1 MGKISKNSNLYDK
14 DGNLLKHVN
23 EDGVLEDYT
32 TKELEELLQT
42 FVEDNKIIDQEK
54 YDNVMSILM
63 QRYQTANDEDS
74 IFKRIE
80 EYIKTK
86 TTSETE
92 VQDALNQVKESLKTP
107 VDESTIEEI
116 KDDESGETVSTDEVQ
131 ETTESNDATT
141 IKFED
146 IDPQEV
152 KEMIMGEIVD

>member
-14 DGNLLKHVN
+14 DGNLLKRVN

-63 QRYQTANDEDS
+63 RRYQTANDEDS

-92 VQDALNQVKESLKTP
+92 VQDALNQVKESLKNP

-116 KDDESGETVSTDEVQ
+116 KDDESGEAVNTEEVQ
-131 ETTESNDATT
+131 GTTESNDVATANIT
-141 IKFED
+141 DSES
-146 IDPQEV
+146 
-152 KEMIMGEIVD
+152 KEAES

>member
-14 DGNLLKHVN
+14 DGNLLKRVN

-92 VQDALNQVKESLKTP
+92 VQDALNQVKESLKNP
-107 VDESTIEEI
+107 ADESTIEEI
-116 KDDESGETVSTDEVQ
+116 KDDESGEAVNTEEVQ
-131 ETTESNDATT
+131 GTTESNDVTT
-141 IKFED
+141 ANITDSES
-146 IDPQEV
+146 
-152 KEMIMGEIVD
+152 KEAES

>member
-23 EDGVLEDYT
+23 EDGVLENYT

-42 FVEDNKIIDQEK
+42 FVEDNNIIDQEK

-92 VQDALNQVKESLKTP
+92 VQDALNQVKESLKNP

-116 KDDESGETVSTDEVQ
+116 KDDESVEATNATEVQ
-131 ETTESNDATT
+131 VDTESNDTT
-141 IKFED
+141 D
-146 IDPQEV
+146 IEHIEETQEQTPEEV
-152 KEMIMGEIVD
+152 AE

>member
-14 DGNLLKHVN
+14 DSNLLKHVN
-23 EDGVLEDYT
+23 EDGVLEDHT

-116 KDDESGETVSTDEVQ
+116 KDDESGETVNTGEVQ
-131 ETTESNDATT
+131 EATESNNTAT
-141 IKFED
+141 EEEEPD
-146 IDPQEV
+146 SEEV
-152 KEMIMGEIVD
+152 KEMIKGERRYQ

>member
-1 MGKISKNSNLYDK
+1 MGKISENSNLYDK
-14 DGNLLKHVN
+14 DGNLLKQVN

-86 TTSETE
+86 TTSDTE
-92 VQDALNQVKESLKTP
+92 VQDALNQVKESLKNP

-116 KDDESGETVSTDEVQ
+116 KDDESGEVVNTEEIQ
-131 ETTESNDATT
+131 EPTESNNTATDIKDTEGKEAEEST
-141 IKFED
+141 IE
-146 IDPQEV
+146 
-152 KEMIMGEIVD
+152 EIVD

>member
-1 MGKISKNSNLYDK
+1 MGKISENSNLYDK
-14 DGNLLKHVN
+14 DGNLLKQVN

-86 TTSETE
+86 TTSDTE
-92 VQDALNQVKESLKTP
+92 VQDALNQVKESLKNP

-116 KDDESGETVSTDEVQ
+116 KDDESGEVVNTEEIQ
-131 ETTESNDATT
+131 EPTESNNTT
-141 IKFED
+141 TDIKDTEG
-146 IDPQEV
+146 
-152 KEMIMGEIVD
+152 KEAEESTIEEIVD

>member
-1 MGKISKNSNLYDK
+1 MKEMGKISKNSNLYDK

-23 EDGVLEDYT
+23 EDGVLENYT

-42 FVEDNKIIDQEK
+42 FVEDNNIIDQEK

-92 VQDALNQVKESLKTP
+92 VQDALNQVKESLKNP

-116 KDDESGETVSTDEVQ
+116 KDDESVEATNATEVQ
-131 ETTESNDATT
+131 VDTESNDTT
-141 IKFED
+141 DVEHIEET
-146 IDPQEV
+146 QEQTPEEV
-152 KEMIMGEIVD
+152 AE

>member
-1 MGKISKNSNLYDK
+1 MKEMGKISKNSNLYDK

-23 EDGVLEDYT
+23 EDGVLENYT

-42 FVEDNKIIDQEK
+42 FVEDNNIIDQEK

-92 VQDALNQVKESLKTP
+92 VQDALNQVKESLKNP

-116 KDDESGETVSTDEVQ
+116 KDDESVEATNATEVQ
-131 ETTESNDATT
+131 VDTESNDTT
-141 IKFED
+141 D
-146 IDPQEV
+146 IEHIEETQEQTPEEV
-152 KEMIMGEIVD
+152 AE

>member
-1 MGKISKNSNLYDK
+1 MGKISENSNLYDK
-14 DGNLLKHVN
+14 DGNLLKQVN

-86 TTSETE
+86 TTSDTE
-92 VQDALNQVKESLKTP
+92 VQDALNHVKESLKNP

-116 KDDESGETVSTDEVQ
+116 KDDESGEVVNTEEIQ
-131 ETTESNDATT
+131 EPTESNNTT
-141 IKFED
+141 TDIKDTEG
-146 IDPQEV
+146 
-152 KEMIMGEIVD
+152 KEAEESTIEEIVD

>member
-1 MGKISKNSNLYDK
+1 MGKISENSNLYDK
-14 DGNLLKHVN
+14 DGNLLKQVN

-86 TTSETE
+86 TTSDTE
-92 VQDALNQVKESLKTP
+92 VQDALNQVKESLKNP
-107 VDESTIEEI
+107 VDESAIEEI
-116 KDDESGETVSTDEVQ
+116 KDDESGEVVNTEEIQ
-131 ETTESNDATT
+131 EPTESNNTT
-141 IKFED
+141 TDIKDTEG
-146 IDPQEV
+146 
-152 KEMIMGEIVD
+152 KEAEESTIEEIVD

>member
-42 FVEDNKIIDQEK
+42 FVENNKIIDQEK

-86 TTSETE
+86 TTSDTE
-92 VQDALNQVKESLKTP
+92 VQDALNQVKESLKNP

-116 KDDESGETVSTDEVQ
+116 KDDESGETVNTEEVQ
-131 ETTESNDATT
+131 GTAESNDATT
-141 IKFED
+141 TSIKDAEGTETEEST
-146 IDPQEV
+146 IE
-152 KEMIMGEIVD
+152 EISE

>member
-1 MGKISKNSNLYDK
+1 MKEMGKISKNSNLYDK

-23 EDGVLEDYT
+23 EDGVLENYT

-42 FVEDNKIIDQEK
+42 FVEDNNIIDQEK

-92 VQDALNQVKESLKTP
+92 VQDALNQVKESLKNP

-116 KDDESGETVSTDEVQ
+116 KDDESVETTNATEVQ
-131 ETTESNDATT
+131 VDTESNDTT
-141 IKFED
+141 D
-146 IDPQEV
+146 IEHIEETQEQTPEEV
-152 KEMIMGEIVD
+152 AE

>member
-23 EDGVLEDYT
+23 EDGVLENYT

-42 FVEDNKIIDQEK
+42 FVEDNNIIDQEK

-92 VQDALNQVKESLKTP
+92 VQDALNQVKESLKNP

-116 KDDESGETVSTDEVQ
+116 KDDESVETTNATEVQ
-131 ETTESNDATT
+131 VDTESNDTT
-141 IKFED
+141 D
-146 IDPQEV
+146 IEHIEETQEQTPEEV
-152 KEMIMGEIVD
+152 AE

>member
-23 EDGVLEDYT
+23 EDGVLENYT

-42 FVEDNKIIDQEK
+42 FVEDNNIIDQEK

-92 VQDALNQVKESLKTP
+92 VQDALNQVKESLKNP

-116 KDDESGETVSTDEVQ
+116 KDDESVEATNATEVQ
-131 ETTESNDATT
+131 VDTESNDTT
-141 IKFED
+141 DVEHIEET
-146 IDPQEV
+146 QEQTPEEV
-152 KEMIMGEIVD
+152 AE